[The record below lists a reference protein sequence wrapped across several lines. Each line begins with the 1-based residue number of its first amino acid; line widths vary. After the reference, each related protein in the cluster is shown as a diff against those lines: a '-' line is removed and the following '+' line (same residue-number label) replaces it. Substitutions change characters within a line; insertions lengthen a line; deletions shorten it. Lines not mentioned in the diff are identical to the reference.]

1 MNHKWL
7 KRSVGTF
14 DDGFFA
20 FYQIQDIHT
29 VVRMVCH
36 RFGKPVAAGFDEF
49 IRVQPCS
56 FFSPAVSFGNLCQM
70 VGQMLLT
77 YSVSRF
83 QSITSFPLSRLWGV
97 VFHLILN
104 AASPIT

>member
-70 VGQMLLT
+70 VGQMLFDIFRIT
-77 YSVSRF
+77 FPVDNFFSSFYVYGAWF
-83 QSITSFPLSRLWGV
+83 SI
-97 VFHLILN
+97 
-104 AASPIT
+104 

>member
-36 RFGKPVAAGFDEF
+36 RFGKPVAAGFDKLIF
-49 IRVQPCS
+49 MQTS
-56 FFSPAVSFGNLCQM
+56 TFFYPAFAFGTRFEM
-70 VGQMLLT
+70 VDQLVAYKL
-77 YSVSRF
+77 RLP
-83 QSITSFPLSRLWGV
+83 FPRKSLSDGWP
-97 VFHLILN
+97 N
-104 AASPIT
+104 AV